1 MTSRE
6 PRNAPPGRRVA
17 EAGRPAASVR
27 NGRLRLWRARR
38 RHHHI
43 DAVLGTDAGGWAV
56 EYLRDDRPLVT
67 RDFSSEASARD
78 DAAGRLKELQR
89 AGWVV
94 HW

>member
-1 MTSRE
+1 MT
-6 PRNAPPGRRVA
+6 PRVPRGAQPGRPGA
-17 EAGRPAASVR
+17 ESGRPAVLAG

-43 DAVLGTDAGGWAV
+43 DAVLGTRTAGWAV

-67 RDFSSEASARD
+67 HDFSSEESARN